1 MKHHAYILIVAIFGF
16 GPVSRAQV
24 TTTVDCDLIGL
35 SCNVCSQTNVINL
48 YHPGGYLTWPP
59 SENVMEWEFTDSEG
73 NLLYEETL
81 VDDNFVSFDFDIPLT
96 DTMFVS
102 VLHTNDSA
110 WHNGSQ
116 YSWACLIEDYLVWEV
131 DTWPNSGEEY
141 GTWTLGGNVGL
152 DVSELIEPDCN
163 LQYDGDGDGT
173 VTVVDVLGL
182 LSEFGQSC
190 EDPAYTVEGRWLWSP
205 SDNVEYATTMYE
217 FLDGSI
223 YTYYCDTAVC
233 DEAYWASLDLSEA
246 IPNPDTYS
254 FDGETLIW
262 DDVPQVVTFECDG
275 GILHLSLGGQF
286 WRLGS
291 DCSE

>member
-1 MKHHAYILIVAIFGF
+1 MKHHVYILIVAIFGF

-24 TTTVDCDLIGL
+24 ITTVDCDLMGL
-35 SCNVCSQTNVINL
+35 VCNVCSQTNMINL

-73 NLLYEETL
+73 NLLHEETL

-152 DVSELIEPDCN
+152 DVSEPIEPDCS

-190 EDPAYTVEGRWLWSP
+190 EDPSYTVEGRWLWSP
-205 SDNVEYATTMYE
+205 SDNVEDANTMYE
-217 FLDGSI
+217 YLNGLRYTFYCEQAECNEDYWNALDI
-223 YTYYCDTAVC
+223 AD
-233 DEAYWASLDLSEA
+233 A
-246 IPNPDTYS
+246 IPNPVAYSLDGDTLTI
-254 FDGETLIW
+254 DGTAFA
-262 DDVPQVVTFECDG
+262 VTFECDG
-275 GILHLSLGGQF
+275 GILHFSLGGQL
-286 WRLGS
+286 WRLGA
-291 DCSE
+291 DCPE

>member
-1 MKHHAYILIVAIFGF
+1 MNHHVYILIAAIFGF
-16 GPVSRAQV
+16 GPVSEAQV
-24 TTTVDCDLIGL
+24 ITTVDCDLMDL
-35 SCNVCSQTNVINL
+35 VCNVCSQTNVINL

-73 NLLYEETL
+73 NLLHEETL

-152 DVSELIEPDCN
+152 DVSEPIEPDCS

-190 EDPAYTVEGRWLWSP
+190 EDPSYTVEGRWLWSP
-205 SDNVEYATTMYE
+205 SDNVEDANTMYE
-217 FLDGSI
+217 YLNGLRYTFYCEQAECNEDYWNALDI
-223 YTYYCDTAVC
+223 AD
-233 DEAYWASLDLSEA
+233 A
-246 IPNPDTYS
+246 IPNPVAYSLDGDTLTI
-254 FDGETLIW
+254 DGTAFA
-262 DDVPQVVTFECDG
+262 VTFECDG
-275 GILHLSLGGQF
+275 GILHFSLGGQL
-286 WRLGS
+286 WRLGA
-291 DCSE
+291 DCPE

>member
-1 MKHHAYILIVAIFGF
+1 MKHHVYILIVAIFGF

-24 TTTVDCDLIGL
+24 ITTVDCDLMGL
-35 SCNVCSQTNVINL
+35 VCNVCSQTNMVNL
-48 YHPGGYLTWPP
+48 YHPGGYLIWPP

-73 NLLYEETL
+73 NLLHEETL

-152 DVSELIEPDCN
+152 DVSEPIEPDCS

-190 EDPAYTVEGRWLWSP
+190 EDPSYTVEGRWLWSP
-205 SDNVEYATTMYE
+205 SDNVEDANTMYE
-217 FLDGSI
+217 YLNGLRYTFYCEQAECNEDYWNALDI
-223 YTYYCDTAVC
+223 AD
-233 DEAYWASLDLSEA
+233 A
-246 IPNPDTYS
+246 IPNPVAYSLDGDTLTI
-254 FDGETLIW
+254 DGTAFA
-262 DDVPQVVTFECDG
+262 VTFECDG
-275 GILHLSLGGQF
+275 GILHFSLGGQL
-286 WRLGS
+286 WRLGA
-291 DCSE
+291 DCPE

>member
-1 MKHHAYILIVAIFGF
+1 MKHHLYILIVAIFGF

-24 TTTVDCDLIGL
+24 ITTVDCDLMGL
-35 SCNVCSQTNVINL
+35 VCNVCSQTNMINL
-48 YHPGGYLTWPP
+48 YHPGGYLIWPS
-59 SENVMEWEFTDSEG
+59 SENVMEWELTDSEG
-73 NLLYEETL
+73 NMLHEETL

-152 DVSELIEPDCN
+152 DVSEPIEPDCS

-190 EDPAYTVEGRWLWSP
+190 EDPSYTVEGRWLWSP
-205 SDNVEYATTMYE
+205 SDNVEDANTMYE
-217 FLDGSI
+217 YLNGLRYTFYCEQAECNEDYWNALDISDAMPNPVAYSLDG
-223 YTYYCDTAVC
+223 DT
-233 DEAYWASLDLSEA
+233 LT
-246 IPNPDTYS
+246 I
-254 FDGETLIW
+254 DGTAFA
-262 DDVPQVVTFECDG
+262 VTFECDG
-275 GILHLSLGGQF
+275 GILHFSLGGQL
-286 WRLGS
+286 WRLGA
-291 DCSE
+291 DCPE

>member
-1 MKHHAYILIVAIFGF
+1 MKHHVYILIAAIFGF
-16 GPVSRAQV
+16 GPLSEAQV
-24 TTTVDCDLIGL
+24 ITTVDCDLMGL
-35 SCNVCSQTNVINL
+35 VCNVCSQTSMINL
-48 YHPGGYLTWPP
+48 YHPGGYLTWPS

-73 NLLYEETL
+73 NLLHEETL
-81 VDDNFVSFDFDIPLT
+81 VDYNFVSFDFDIPLT

-116 YSWACLIEDYLVWEV
+116 NSWACLVEDYLFWEETEV
-131 DTWPNSGEEY
+131 IPGVVQGSWA
-141 GTWTLGGNVGL
+141 LGGSVGV
-152 DVSELIEPDCN
+152 DVSEPNEPECN

-190 EDPAYTVEGRWLWSP
+190 DDPSYTVEGRWLWSP
-205 SDNVEYATTMYE
+205 SDNVEDANTMYE
-217 FLDGSI
+217 FLDGLI
-223 YTYYCDTAVC
+223 YTYYCDTPVC
-233 DEAYWASLDLSEA
+233 DESYWASLDLSEA

-275 GILHLSLGGQF
+275 GILHSSLGGQF
-286 WRLGS
+286 WRLGA
-291 DCSE
+291 DCPE